1 MKWIYFYEKR
11 EIMYQVNDS
20 VMYGTHGV
28 CEVTAVGR
36 LSMSVADRK
45 KKYYT
50 LRPVYQKDSLVY
62 VPVDHVKL
70 PMRLVLSKQEAK
82 ELVEEIPLLET
93 IWIPNEKEREDQYK
107 EAVRSGDCR
116 ELVRMIKT
124 IYLRQKA
131 RIEDGKKVA
140 AVDERYFQQAENLLY
155 GELAYTL
162 EMDISRIGDYI
173 AEKIGQ

>member
-1 MKWIYFYEKR
+1 
-11 EIMYQVNDS
+11 MYQVNDS

-62 VPVDHVKL
+62 VPVDNVKL
-70 PMRLVLSKQEAK
+70 PMRLVLTGKEAEAEEAFAEQT
-82 ELVEEIPLLET
+82 ELVEEIPQLET
-93 IWIPNEKEREDQYK
+93 IWIGNEKERESQYK

-116 ELVRMIKT
+116 ELVRIIKT
-124 IYLRQKA
+124 IYLHKKERVD
-131 RIEDGKKVA
+131 EGKKVA
-140 AVDERYFQQAENLLY
+140 AVDERYFHQAEELLY
-155 GELAYTL
+155 EELAYAL
-162 EMDISRIGDYI
+162 DMEVDQIGDYI
-173 AEKIGQ
+173 ASKIRK